1 MIFVLT
7 IKKGT
12 EKKEGEIEHVALTD
26 AFLACRKIYPDWV
39 ILGGKEK

>member
-7 IKKGT
+7 IKKG
-12 EKKEGEIEHVALTD
+12 EKKKEVEIEHVSLTD
-26 AFLACRKIYPDWV
+26 AFVACRKIYPEWV

>member
-7 IKKGT
+7 IKKG
-12 EKKEGEIEHVALTD
+12 EKKKEVEIEHVALTD
-26 AFLACRKIYPDWV
+26 AFLACRKIYPEWV